1 MCRGHLTQSCPRTLT
16 AHSSP
21 LFVYYVQK
29 TRLPAYILIFSLF
42 LLAACNEEKEFLT
55 PKKGE
60 VVLDVRIDNYSLNDK
75 VIGKTAVDFTE
86 IDESSSDQLEQISDT
101 LAKIKPSANQ
111 TSMAKLHINE
121 NLPYGVFYKS
131 LITLASHYTSIQYV
145 IGENFKEVNHT
156 TIPKTNVDRYSCGI
170 SLMSETTFRIKRLR
184 YREEHLDNKILVSE
198 FYRDKEFAIQCL
210 KDYTGLWLTLYD
222 DGNGLVYVVSLNDAE
237 AAKGFRTF
245 TFDSEM
251 DLWKFIETLR
261 SKVEFQNKKDRDEI
275 IFMLRQDFPL
285 KKLVPIIKKLKDY
298 GYYINHA
305 VFRW

>member
-1 MCRGHLTQSCPRTLT
+1 M
-16 AHSSP
+16 
-21 LFVYYVQK
+21 

-60 VVLDVRIDNYSLNDK
+60 VVLDVRTDNYSLNGK
-75 VIGKTAVDFTE
+75 VLGKTAVDFTFV
-86 IDESSSDQLEQISDT
+86 DEYSSDKLEQINDA
-101 LAKIKPSANQ
+101 LAKISANQ
-111 TSMAKLHINE
+111 TAIAKLHIDE
-121 NLPYGVFYKS
+121 NLVYGDFYRS
-131 LITLASHYTSIQYV
+131 LITLASDYTSIQYV

-170 SLMSETTFRIKRLR
+170 SLMSETTFRINRLR

-275 IFMLRQDFPL
+275 MFMLKQDFAL
-285 KKLVPIIKKLKDY
+285 KKIVPIIKKLTDY
-298 GYYINHA
+298 GYQVYYA

>member
-1 MCRGHLTQSCPRTLT
+1 M
-16 AHSSP
+16 
-21 LFVYYVQK
+21 

-60 VVLDVRIDNYSLNDK
+60 VVLDVRIDNYSLNGK

-121 NLPYGVFYKS
+121 NLPYGVFYRS

-222 DGNGLVYVVSLNDAE
+222 DG
-237 AAKGFRTF
+237 K
-245 TFDSEM
+245 
-251 DLWKFIETLR
+251 R
-261 SKVEFQNKKDRDEI
+261 S
-275 IFMLRQDFPL
+275 
-285 KKLVPIIKKLKDY
+285 
-298 GYYINHA
+298 
-305 VFRW
+305 